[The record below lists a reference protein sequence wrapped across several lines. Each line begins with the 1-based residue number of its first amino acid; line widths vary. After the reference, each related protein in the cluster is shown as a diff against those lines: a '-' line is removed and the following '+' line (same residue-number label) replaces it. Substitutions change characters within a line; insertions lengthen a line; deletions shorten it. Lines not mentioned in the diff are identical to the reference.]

1 MEDKENRI
9 FSVFLSLGSNLGN
22 KERNIEFSYKKIEEL
37 IGDIKSS
44 SAFFY
49 SSPVG
54 FISENNFVNSV
65 CEVTSYLDVD
75 SIFATSQR
83 IEKEMGRVGKSL
95 NGVHS
100 DRIID
105 IDILLIN
112 DLFINRPDLIIPHP
126 RLHERSFVI
135 IPLSEI
141 AGDVLHPVLKKTI
154 RELKEEFYRKFQI

>member
-95 NGVHS
+95 HGVHS

-112 DLFINRPDLIIPHP
+112 DLIINRPDLIIPHP

>member
-22 KERNIEFSYKKIEEL
+22 KERNIEFAYKKIEEQ

-75 SIFATSQR
+75 SMFATSQM

-112 DLFINRPDLIIPHP
+112 DLIINRPDLIIPHP

-141 AGDVLHPVLKKTI
+141 AGDVLLPVLKKTI

>member
-22 KERNIEFSYKKIEEL
+22 KERNIEFAYKKIEEQ

-83 IEKEMGRVGKSL
+83 IK
-95 NGVHS
+95 N
-100 DRIID
+100 
-105 IDILLIN
+105 
-112 DLFINRPDLIIPHP
+112 
-126 RLHERSFVI
+126 
-135 IPLSEI
+135 
-141 AGDVLHPVLKKTI
+141 
-154 RELKEEFYRKFQI
+154 YWY